1 MYDILYNDPA
11 LFEITIVLLILV
23 GIAIWQ
29 KLYRTASV
37 MCAVFIFYLIFIIL
51 TSESVHE
58 IVETET
64 NGIHDEIVRDEK
76 VDKIVIQ
83 EFPDTTMKATL
94 DYETTLKA
102 QIPEM
107 PGIKIISDDKI
118 SLVKIEKTDL
128 PIVEN
133 ALSAG
138 TIEEEPI
145 TVLNIS
151 TGSNI
156 VNRSIEIPDSVFS
169 LDIERIYCH
178 TNIRNWNDSK
188 TIYHK
193 WYQEGELKSLI
204 RIEIGR
210 SFNWRAWSY
219 ITVYP
224 ERVGDWKVIVED
236 SLGVRY
242 DSLSFKIMNDQI
254 D

>member
-83 EFPDTTMKATL
+83 EFPDSTIKATKN
-94 DYETTLKA
+94 YEPNLKA
-102 QIPEM
+102 KIPEI
-107 PGIKIISDDKI
+107 PTTKKISDDKI
-118 SLVKIEKTDL
+118 AVVKIEKTDV
-128 PIVEN
+128 PIAEDT
-133 ALSAG
+133 LSAG
-138 TIEEEPI
+138 IIEEGPI
-145 TVLNIS
+145 TVLNIAI
-151 TGSNI
+151 GSNI

-169 LDIERIYCH
+169 LDIERIYCLTH
-178 TNIRNWNDSK
+178 LRNWNDSK

-193 WYQEGELKSLI
+193 WYQEGDLKSNISL
-204 RIEIGR
+204 EIGR
-210 SFNWRAWSY
+210 SFNWRTWSY

-242 DSLSFKIMNDQI
+242 DSLSFKIIKEPI

>member
-1 MYDILYNDPA
+1 MYESLYNDPA

-23 GIAIWQ
+23 AIAIWQ

-58 IVETET
+58 IVETEVKD
-64 NGIHDEIVRDEK
+64 IHDEIVKDEK
-76 VDKIVIQ
+76 IDKIAIH
-83 EFPDTTMKATL
+83 EFSDSTIKATKS
-94 DYETTLKA
+94 YEPDLKA
-102 QIPEM
+102 KIPEI
-107 PGIKIISDDKI
+107 PAIKKILGDKI
-118 SLVKIEKTDL
+118 TVVKIEKTDL
-128 PIVEN
+128 PIVEDT
-133 ALSAG
+133 LSAG

-145 TVLNIS
+145 TVLNIA

-169 LDIERIYCH
+169 LDIERIYCLTH
-178 TNIRNWNDSK
+178 LRNWNDSK

-193 WYQEGELKSLI
+193 WYQEGDLKSNISL
-204 RIEIGR
+204 EIGR
-210 SFNWRAWSY
+210 SFNWRTWSY

-242 DSLSFKIMNDQI
+242 DSLSFKIMKEPLD
-254 D
+254 

>member
-1 MYDILYNDPA
+1 MYENLYNDPA
-11 LFEITIVLLILV
+11 LFEITIVLLLLV
-23 GIAIWQ
+23 AIAIWQ
-29 KLYRTASV
+29 KLYRTALV
-37 MCAVFIFYLIFIIL
+37 MCAVFIFYLMFIIL

-242 DSLSFKIMNDQI
+242 DSLSFKIIKEPI

>member
-58 IVETET
+58 IVKTET
-64 NGIHDEIVRDEK
+64 NDIHDEIVKNEK
-76 VDKIVIQ
+76 VDKITIQ
-83 EFPDTTMKATL
+83 EISDSTIKETKNYEPD
-94 DYETTLKA
+94 LKA
-102 QIPEM
+102 KIPEI
-107 PGIKIISDDKI
+107 PAIKKILGDKI
-118 SLVKIEKTDL
+118 TVVKIEKTDL
-128 PIVEN
+128 PIVEDT
-133 ALSAG
+133 LSAG

-145 TVLNIS
+145 TVLNIA

-169 LDIERIYCH
+169 LDIERIYCLTH
-178 TNIRNWNDSK
+178 LRNWNDSK

-193 WYQEGELKSLI
+193 WYQEGDLKSNISL
-204 RIEIGR
+204 EIGR
-210 SFNWRAWSY
+210 SFNWRTWSY

-242 DSLSFKIMNDQI
+242 DSLSFKIIKEPI